1 VKATDKDQ
9 GQNAELVYSLVSAPN
24 GGVGIDPGPFEID
37 PSTGVIRVRQSVDR
51 EQQSDYRFSVRVV
64 DLGGSGLEST
74 AAVRVTVIDV
84 NDEAPQFRSSIYSV
98 GIDENLP
105 AGSEVA
111 VLEASDND
119 VPPFDRFTFDLL
131 PGGSLSDA
139 FRLDK
144 TSGTLLTTRALDRE
158 EQEVRRRIVIICSC
172 FALVD

>member
-9 GQNAELVYSLVSAPN
+9 GQNAELVYSLVAASN
-24 GGVGIDPGPFEID
+24 SGVGIDPGPFEID

-74 AAVRVTVIDV
+74 ASIRVTVLDV
-84 NDEAPQFRSSIYSV
+84 NDEAPHFRSSIYSV
-98 GIDENLP
+98 GIDENQP

-111 VLEASDND
+111 VLEAIDND
-119 VPPFDRFTFDLL
+119 APPFDRFTFDLM

-139 FRLDK
+139 FRLDE
-144 TSGTLLTTRALDRE
+144 TSGRLVTTRSLDRE
-158 EQEVRRRIVIICSC
+158 EQDVCCLVIIPCLT
-172 FALVD
+172 AVD